1 MTILSGFGLFW
12 LTLLLSALLALV
24 FRKMTN
30 FIRLAGT
37 FLIAL
42 SCLLLIFL
50 SLSVLGTAGSPL
62 EFEIDAG
69 SFHLPFLIDGL
80 SALFLLLLAALTL
93 AATVFSVDFVKNYEA
108 EKIWKFYLAL
118 PFFIGGL
125 AGLLTV
131 DDLGPG
137 FTLAWQLMVI
147 SSYFLV
153 RGGRAAKVSARPAL
167 IYLIFMETAWLLITG
182 SAFLAAGYQFGDSLA
197 TIGLK
202 LASSSPWQAIIFF
215 SLIFLGFGIKTGVFP
230 FGQFW
235 IPGAYSTAWPQ
246 VSSLLAGI
254 LEKTGVFGLVR
265 VFFFVAKEARSA
277 FNPDL
282 WGKTLV
288 VAGTLTLFIG
298 TVQAIKQSDYL
309 RLLAYS
315 SIGQV
320 GYIIFALGS
329 SLLAWSSHWPLAK
342 SLAPVIFIGAVYH
355 SLNHGIFKSLLF
367 LLGGNLLYATGTR
380 DLNRLGGLL
389 SVMPVSGFLAAIA
402 SYSISGMPASSGFV
416 SKWLMISSNFLAGRN
431 SLLLT
436 LAGIIALFTAAFTL
450 ACYVKFFGLTFTS
463 AGAGWKVKRSI
474 KEVPWKLL
482 ASEIFLTVICLT
494 QAFLPMAYV
503 NLAGRSLRL
512 SPGLVLP
519 AAGADSL
526 SGNLF
531 SLKIYNGQ
539 NLLAATSPV
548 FMLLLVVLL
557 AVLAYWFS
565 RSVRPAEVKV
575 PAWLS
580 GYQDLNQNNVYVD
593 RHLFSDLKKFFWW
606 AGGSPKEIIDDDEPS
621 GLPHQPEKG
630 GK

>member
-1 MTILSGFGLFW
+1 
-12 LTLLLSALLALV
+12 
-24 FRKMTN
+24 
-30 FIRLAGT
+30 
-37 FLIAL
+37 
-42 SCLLLIFL
+42 
-50 SLSVLGTAGSPL
+50 
-62 EFEIDAG
+62 
-69 SFHLPFLIDGL
+69 
-80 SALFLLLLAALTL
+80 
-93 AATVFSVDFVKNYEA
+93 
-108 EKIWKFYLAL
+108 
-118 PFFIGGL
+118 
-125 AGLLTV
+125 
-131 DDLGPG
+131 
-137 FTLAWQLMVI
+137 
-147 SSYFLV
+147 
-153 RGGRAAKVSARPAL
+153 
-167 IYLIFMETAWLLITG
+167 
-182 SAFLAAGYQFGDSLA
+182 
-197 TIGLK
+197 
-202 LASSSPWQAIIFF
+202 
-215 SLIFLGFGIKTGVFP
+215 
-230 FGQFW
+230 
-235 IPGAYSTAWPQ
+235 
-246 VSSLLAGI
+246 
-254 LEKTGVFGLVR
+254 
-265 VFFFVAKEARSA
+265 
-277 FNPDL
+277 
-282 WGKTLV
+282 
-288 VAGTLTLFIG
+288 
-298 TVQAIKQSDYL
+298 
-309 RLLAYS
+309 
-315 SIGQV
+315 
-320 GYIIFALGS
+320 
-329 SLLAWSSHWPLAK
+329 
-342 SLAPVIFIGAVYH
+342 
-355 SLNHGIFKSLLF
+355 
-367 LLGGNLLYATGTR
+367 
-380 DLNRLGGLL
+380 
-389 SVMPVSGFLAAIA
+389 
-402 SYSISGMPASSGFV
+402 
-416 SKWLMISSNFLAGRN
+416 MISSNFLAGRN